1 MLTRRQ
7 FSALLAVS
15 PLAGCGFLDL
25 QPVRPICAPG
35 AIDAHMHLFNGRD
48 IPAQGFLE
56 QVDFIG
62 AHDGGVPPLLRSDL
76 VRFIVAFLVA
86 STPSATD
93 ELAALPSRAATTAAL
108 PPADRAAL
116 EAGDRAR
123 LARHIETYAEDQAAA
138 APMVARSARMAAPG
152 PETDLLAAMADA
164 AGVGPP
170 VGMRSMARSAAA
182 PAPDARAVADGLYDP
197 ANQAGSRQR
206 QSIAGIIRWATM
218 LTRPRAQILAQAIAL
233 YGGPQQVQVICNH
246 MIDFDLWLAR
256 RETVTPVRDQV
267 EVMARIAALE
277 QRALVLNFVAYCPLR
292 DAMTGGQALAD
303 VQWAVRQRGCAG
315 VKIYPPAGFR
325 PTGNAGISFAHGK
338 VPGGPPGGGAAID
351 ARLDALY
358 RWCAEHDVPIM
369 THGAPSMGAGPGT
382 AMYAEPALWAPVL
395 ERHPALRV
403 NLGHF
408 GGMSGPGQP
417 DWEPG
422 LAAAL
427 NRFPGLFV
435 DGSFWTGTGPGQAA
449 RPAETARLRR
459 LLAAAPGAG
468 AQLLYGSDWSLIAR
482 DDRHNRYLADQ
493 HDFLAAAT
501 GSPAMRDAMMGGNAM
516 RWLGLDRADGAQSRR
531 LADAFGGNPVM
542 ARMRGTGAGAGGC
555 GSS

>member
-1 MLTRRQ
+1 
-7 FSALLAVS
+7 
-15 PLAGCGFLDL
+15 
-25 QPVRPICAPG
+25 
-35 AIDAHMHLFNGRD
+35 MHLFNGRD
-48 IPAQGFLE
+48 IPALGFLE
-56 QVDFIG
+56 QVDFVG
-62 AHDGGVPPLLRSDL
+62 AHDGGVPPLLRGEL

-86 STPSATD
+86 STPSAQD
-93 ELAALPSRAATTAAL
+93 ELARLPSSAARTAAL
-108 PPADRAAL
+108 PAADRAAL

-123 LARHIETYAEDQAAA
+123 LAQQIDAYAGQQAAA
-138 APMVARSARMAAPG
+138 APMAARSARMAAPG
-152 PETDLLAAMADA
+152 PDTDLLAAMADA
-164 AGVGPP
+164 AGVSQPAGL
-170 VGMRSMARSAAA
+170 RSMARSA
-182 PAPDARAVADGLYDP
+182 PQPPPDARAVADGLYDP
-197 ANQAGSRQR
+197 AQQAGSPQR
-206 QSIAGIIRWATM
+206 QSIAGLIRWATM

-256 RETVTPVRDQV
+256 RETVTPIRDQV

-303 VQWAVRQRGCAG
+303 VEWAVRRRGCTG

-338 VPGGPPGGGAAID
+338 VPAGPPGGGAAID

-358 RWCAEHDVPIM
+358 HWCADNDVPIM
-369 THGAPSMGAGPGT
+369 SHGAPSMGAGPGT
-382 AMYAEPALWAPVL
+382 AMYAEPALWVPVL
-395 ERHPALRV
+395 DRHPTLRV

-408 GGMSGPGQP
+408 GGMSRTGGPN
-417 DWEPG
+417 WEPG

-435 DGSFWTGTGPGQAA
+435 DGSFWTGTGVGQSQ
-449 RPAETARLRR
+449 RGAEIARLRR
-459 LLAAAPGAG
+459 LLTAAPGAG

-493 HDFLAAAT
+493 HGFLETAT
-501 GSPAMRDAMMGGNAM
+501 GNPAMRDAIMGGNAM
-516 RWLGLDRADGAQSRR
+516 RWLGLDRADSAQSRR
-531 LADAFGGNPVM
+531 VADNFGAHPVM
-542 ARMRGTGAGAGGC
+542 ARMRGAGRGAAAC
-555 GSS
+555 APA